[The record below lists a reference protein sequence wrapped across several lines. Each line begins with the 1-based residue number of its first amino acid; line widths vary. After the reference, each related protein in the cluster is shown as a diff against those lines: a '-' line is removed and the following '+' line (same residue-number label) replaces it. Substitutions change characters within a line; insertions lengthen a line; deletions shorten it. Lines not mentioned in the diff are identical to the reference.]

1 MLREA
6 DENGDGVI
14 SREEFHDLFA
24 RQSTPDGLEQY
35 DARYKPPLQNG
46 KAVEV
51 N

>member
-24 RQSTPDGLEQY
+24 RQV
-35 DARYKPPLQNG
+35 LQLLGCWLWFFMNHG
-46 KAVEV
+46 GCHH
-51 N
+51 